1 MDTRPESDSV
11 LGDVGDSE
19 SVLAV
24 ACSGAEFD
32 ALSETGVT
40 GSTWCDKLAPC
51 FYDLGWD
58 VRIVKYRCDF
68 SDWRT
73 AIVQK

>member
-32 ALSETGVT
+32 ALSGTGVT

-51 FYDLGWD
+51 FHDLGWD
-58 VRIVKYRCDF
+58 VRIVKYSWDF
-68 SDWRT
+68 SGWT
-73 AIVQK
+73 AVVQE

>member
-1 MDTRPESDSV
+1 MTTWLESHSV

-40 GSTWCDKLAPC
+40 GSTWCDTLVPC
-51 FYDLGWD
+51 SHDLGWD
-58 VRIVKYRCDF
+58 VRIVKYPCDF
-68 SDWRT
+68 SDWT
-73 AIVQK
+73 AVVQE